1 MVVRM
6 FALLSLSQ
14 AATSALSAGELLQW
28 KLTPGDV
35 LTYDVQNTMDATA
48 VIGGKEARSSLQQT
62 MRMSWEVETRGAD
75 NSYVVAQV
83 IQRIR
88 VRMSPNGT
96 DTIEFDSG
104 AAEPPRDPIVRS
116 LAGAYGKIVNQKF
129 RVTMA
134 PTGEI
139 RDVEIPPAL
148 LETLKSVAA
157 GPQAAMDDE
166 TLKQTLG
173 QTSVILPDREVSR
186 GDRWASQQELRY
198 PFATIRMSPTM
209 TYKGINKDGIAEI
222 EYVPSVELEPQKG
235 SPMKLSLKRSAGTG
249 LVRFDAMRGRIAK
262 MQQELTMEMLTEGRG
277 QNVSQNIVMQ
287 TIMSLA
293 E

>member
-1 MVVRM
+1 MVVRSL
-6 FALLSLSQ
+6 ALLSLTLSV
-14 AATSALSAGELLQW
+14 TSASPAGELLLW

-48 VIGGKEARSSLQQT
+48 VIGGKEAKSSLQQT
-62 MRMSWEVETRGAD
+62 MRMSWEVEARGAD
-75 NSYVVAQV
+75 NTYVVGQV

-88 VRMSPNGT
+88 VKMSPNGT

-104 AAEPPRDPIVRS
+104 APEPPRDPIVRS

-148 LETLKSVAA
+148 LETLKTVAA
-157 GPQAAMDDE
+157 GPQASMDDE

-173 QTSVILPDREVSR
+173 QTSVILPDREISS
-186 GDRWASQQELRY
+186 GDQWASQQELRY
-198 PFATIRMSPTM
+198 PFATVRMSPTM
-209 TYKGINKDGIAEI
+209 TYKGMNKDGIAEI
-222 EYVPSVELEPQKG
+222 QYVPSVDLEPQKG
-235 SPMKLSLKRSAGTG
+235 SPMKLSLKRAVGTG
-249 LVRFDAMRGRIAK
+249 IVQFDAMRGRIAR
-262 MQQELTMEMLTEGRG
+262 MQQDLTMDMLTEGRG
-277 QNVSQNIVMQ
+277 QNVSQHIVMQ
-287 TIMSLA
+287 TVMSLA

>member
-1 MVVRM
+1 MVVRF
-6 FALLSLSQ
+6 FALLSFSVSLMS
-14 AATSALSAGELLQW
+14 TSPAGELLAW

-48 VIGGKEARSSLQQT
+48 VIGGKEAKSSLQQT
-62 MRMSWEVETRGAD
+62 MRMSWEVEARGAD
-75 NSYVVAQV
+75 NSFLVAQV

-104 AAEPPRDPIVRS
+104 TPEPPRDPIVRS

-148 LETLKSVAA
+148 LETLKTVAA

-173 QTSVILPDREVSR
+173 QTSVILPDREIST
-186 GDRWASQQELRY
+186 GDKWASQQELRY

-209 TYKGINKDGIAEI
+209 TYKGLNKDGIAEI
-222 EYVPSVELEPQKG
+222 QYVPSVELEPQKG
-235 SPMKLSLKRSAGTG
+235 SPTKLSLKRSAGTG
-249 LVRFDAMRGRIAK
+249 LVRFDAMRGRILR
-262 MQQELTMEMLTEGRG
+262 MQQDLTMEMLTEVRG
-277 QNVSQNIVMQ
+277 QNLSQHIVMQ
-287 TIMSLA
+287 TVMSLA